1 MHVLLLSAVC
11 LQFASSKIHHLT
23 LRGDARRNIPLTSF
37 GYAEG
42 GTFDLV
48 LINFTVPETILE
60 KVDSRENADKSG
72 VIGFSL
78 SRGNS
83 IASGV
88 GSNPHVCQL
97 QQTDQ
102 GFDALFFFADL
113 PQKRLRVFRS
123 GAGKQIHLCPSHD
136 ECAMDASAVEP
147 VTDDLD
153 NNPPMNAV
161 RTRRDG
167 EGWLDKFKRILSGG
181 DSGKPYED
189 YVPLVQK
196 DLLYSANISIR
207 FPYELRGKYHFIYH
221 NCFNYRAH
229 GYSDRVA
236 VDFTVWIVERNVGS
250 FLSAGDIPKPQL
262 FLYVSLAFVLS
273 AALWCRLLCLSSH
286 ANVYRVHGLMTALI
300 LLKAASLFFH
310 GVNFFFVSKYGQQ
323 SEIWAVVY
331 YITHLLKGALLFGT
345 IILIGTGYTFFKNFL
360 TERDRKVF
368 MVVLPLQIVDNI
380 AMVIL
385 EESEFG
391 QQGYQLWFEM
401 FVFIDMICCFLIIFP
416 IIWSM
421 HHLSEGARSDG
432 KAAFNLEKLR
442 LFRHF
447 YMIVI
452 SYVYLTRV
460 MKLLLQYA
468 LPFDQEWVTD
478 AVVELSTLVFFILV
492 GILFRPQP
500 ANPYLKLNQDI
511 DDSEN
516 ISLTQNGLLE
526 GVVNRGSSNGLIA
539 PDNGGSD
546 VDCPVITVEDNSNVS
561 QPTDGERSSVRS
573 SEEDVSGS
581 PGGDD
586 HERLRLLQKI
596 ELARERLKRT
606 SLERERDVEEFL
618 MMTQGSES
626 QKGADNPQM
635 ARLKQH
641 FEKKNKRHT
650 NELEQLQRKLASYEQ
665 RLAEIENGIESGSR
679 TTVMST
685 VGQGIRRTGA
695 NLKGMTETVMAAPL
709 EFAQRLKSTFGSA
722 DNSNSPM
729 RLSPLAPV
737 PPFALTAESEEV
749 PRQLLEDLRGLRYLI
764 TKMGEQINRIET
776 RLDSELAYV
785 TRALEEERGKF
796 LALKQEQKGIANR
809 LDYQYND
816 RFKRVE
822 ESVESVENHVV
833 RMENSIKD
841 TLDIRLSGPAWGNA
855 VFLSS
860 ANIVVE
866 FLKIVLYLV
875 ATVLDL
881 FLPFFGTRNSGATEQ
896 QPFYV

>member
-1 MHVLLLSAVC
+1 MYRVLVFLLFCNVYV
-11 LQFASSKIHHLT
+11 FSKIHHLT
-23 LRGDARRNIPLTSF
+23 LRGDARRNIILTSF

-48 LINFTVPETILE
+48 LINFTVPETILD

-113 PQKRLRVFRS
+113 PQNRLRVFRS
-123 GAGKQIHLCPSHD
+123 GAGRQIHLCPSHE
-136 ECAMDASAVEP
+136 ECAKDASEPEVPPVGDQIVPP
-147 VTDDLD
+147 VT
-153 NNPPMNAV
+153 PTV
-161 RTRRDG
+161 RSRRDG
-167 EGWLDKFKRILSGG
+167 EGWLDKFKRIFSGG

-189 YVPLVQK
+189 FVPLVKK
-196 DLLYSANISIR
+196 DLLYSTNISIR
-207 FPYELRGKYHFIYH
+207 FPYALRGKYHFIYH

-236 VDFTVWIVERNVGS
+236 VDFTVWIVERNIGS

-286 ANVYRVHGLMTALI
+286 VNVYRVHGLMTALVF
-300 LLKAASLFFH
+300 LKAASLFFH
-310 GVNFFFVSKYGQQ
+310 GVNFFFISKYGQQ

-460 MKLLLQYA
+460 IKLLLQYA

-478 AVVELSTLVFFILV
+478 AIVELSTLVFFILV

-511 DDSEN
+511 DEAED
-516 ISLTQNGLLE
+516 ISYALVLTQNGLLE
-526 GVVNRGSSNGLIA
+526 GVVNRGTSNALISLDSNSA
-539 PDNGGSD
+539 DM
-546 VDCPVITVEDNSNVS
+546 DCPTLSIEDNANAS
-561 QPTDGERSSVRS
+561 QFGRR
-573 SEEDVSGS
+573 
-581 PGGDD
+581 
-586 HERLRLLQKI
+586 R
-596 ELARERLKRT
+596 
-606 SLERERDVEEFL
+606 VE
-618 MMTQGSES
+618 S
-626 QKGADNPQM
+626 
-635 ARLKQH
+635 
-641 FEKKNKRHT
+641 FEKT
-650 NELEQLQRKLASYEQ
+650 
-665 RLAEIENGIESGSR
+665 
-679 TTVMST
+679 
-685 VGQGIRRTGA
+685 
-695 NLKGMTETVMAAPL
+695 
-709 EFAQRLKSTFGSA
+709 
-722 DNSNSPM
+722 
-729 RLSPLAPV
+729 
-737 PPFALTAESEEV
+737 
-749 PRQLLEDLRGLRYLI
+749 LL
-764 TKMGEQINRIET
+764 
-776 RLDSELAYV
+776 
-785 TRALEEERGKF
+785 
-796 LALKQEQKGIANR
+796 
-809 LDYQYND
+809 
-816 RFKRVE
+816 
-822 ESVESVENHVV
+822 
-833 RMENSIKD
+833 
-841 TLDIRLSGPAWGNA
+841 
-855 VFLSS
+855 
-860 ANIVVE
+860 
-866 FLKIVLYLV
+866 
-875 ATVLDL
+875 
-881 FLPFFGTRNSGATEQ
+881 
-896 QPFYV
+896 

>member
-1 MHVLLLSAVC
+1 MRIVLLTTLCSVHIV
-11 LQFASSKIHHLT
+11 FSKIHHLT

-72 VIGFSL
+72 VIGFSF
-78 SRGNS
+78 SRGSS

-102 GFDALFFFADL
+102 GFDAVFFFADL
-113 PQKRLRVFRS
+113 PQKRFRVFRS
-123 GAGKQIHLCPSHD
+123 GAGKHIHLCPSHD
-136 ECAMDASAVEP
+136 ECSKDAGVIEP
-147 VTDDLD
+147 VKEDVKEGDA
-153 NNPPMNAV
+153 P
-161 RTRRDG
+161 G
-167 EGWLDKFKRILSGG
+167 GGWLDKFKRILSGG
-181 DSGKPYED
+181 PPTKPYED
-189 YVPLVQK
+189 YVPLVENN
-196 DLLYSANISIR
+196 LLYSANISIR
-207 FPYELRGKYHFIYH
+207 FPYDLRGKYHFMYH
-221 NCFNYRAH
+221 NCFNYHAH
-229 GYSDRVA
+229 GYSDRIA

-262 FLYVSLAFVLS
+262 FLYVSLAFLLS

-286 ANVYRVHGLMTALI
+286 ANVYRVHGLMTALV

-416 IIWSM
+416 IVWSM
-421 HHLSEGARSDG
+421 HHLSEGATSDG

-460 MKLLLQYA
+460 LKLLLQYA

-478 AVVELSTLVFFILV
+478 AVVECSTLVFFILV

-511 DDSEN
+511 DEAED

-526 GVVNRGSSNGLIA
+526 GVVNRGSSSNALIA
-539 PDNGGSD
+539 PENGSGD
-546 VDCPVITVEDNSNVS
+546 LDCPNIAVEDNSVS
-561 QPTDGERSSVRS
+561 QVGRRRVDGFERT
-573 SEEDVSGS
+573 
-581 PGGDD
+581 
-586 HERLRLLQKI
+586 LL
-596 ELARERLKRT
+596 
-606 SLERERDVEEFL
+606 
-618 MMTQGSES
+618 
-626 QKGADNPQM
+626 
-635 ARLKQH
+635 
-641 FEKKNKRHT
+641 
-650 NELEQLQRKLASYEQ
+650 
-665 RLAEIENGIESGSR
+665 
-679 TTVMST
+679 
-685 VGQGIRRTGA
+685 
-695 NLKGMTETVMAAPL
+695 
-709 EFAQRLKSTFGSA
+709 
-722 DNSNSPM
+722 
-729 RLSPLAPV
+729 
-737 PPFALTAESEEV
+737 
-749 PRQLLEDLRGLRYLI
+749 
-764 TKMGEQINRIET
+764 
-776 RLDSELAYV
+776 
-785 TRALEEERGKF
+785 
-796 LALKQEQKGIANR
+796 
-809 LDYQYND
+809 
-816 RFKRVE
+816 
-822 ESVESVENHVV
+822 
-833 RMENSIKD
+833 
-841 TLDIRLSGPAWGNA
+841 
-855 VFLSS
+855 
-860 ANIVVE
+860 
-866 FLKIVLYLV
+866 
-875 ATVLDL
+875 
-881 FLPFFGTRNSGATEQ
+881 
-896 QPFYV
+896 